1 MYLTFFFTH
10 FLCELLEAGVKC
22 EEALLKSLIT
32 SVCEMRKL
40 LSAELKTGAG
50 LCVADTDTGPSVNS
64 VQQTGSQKDTL
75 LYQTETV
82 ETTMESLTV

>member
-1 MYLTFFFTH
+1 
-10 FLCELLEAGVKC
+10 
-22 EEALLKSLIT
+22 
-32 SVCEMRKL
+32 MRKL